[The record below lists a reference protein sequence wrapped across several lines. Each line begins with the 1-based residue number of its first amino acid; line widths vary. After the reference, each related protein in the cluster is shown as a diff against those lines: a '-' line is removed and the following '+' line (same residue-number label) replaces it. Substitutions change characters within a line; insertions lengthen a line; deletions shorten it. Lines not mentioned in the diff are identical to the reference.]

1 MNLQTVVE
9 VIDGISESRDVTDSY
24 EGVVMSAQGDFSDPT
39 VPESCHKL
47 LVFLSDR
54 DILISDL
61 AAVLWRYGRDII
73 NNVGGDSGGGR
84 HDGFIQANIIIYII
98 VIFLF

>member
-1 MNLQTVVE
+1 MNFVFQTVVE

-24 EGVVMSAQGDFSDPT
+24 EGVVMSAQGNFSDPT

-54 DILISDL
+54 DILIGSGRR
-61 AAVLWRYGRDII
+61 AVEIWPRYHQQCGWRLRRG
-73 NNVGGDSGGGR
+73 
-84 HDGFIQANIIIYII
+84 
-98 VIFLF
+98 

>member
-1 MNLQTVVE
+1 MAVRIYIFMNFVFQTVVE

-24 EGVVMSAQGDFSDPT
+24 EGVVMSAQGNFSDPT

-54 DILISDL
+54 DILIIGSGRN
-61 AAVLWRYGRDII
+61 AVEI
-73 NNVGGDSGGGR
+73 
-84 HDGFIQANIIIYII
+84 
-98 VIFLF
+98 

>member
-1 MNLQTVVE
+1 MNFVFQTVVE

-24 EGVVMSAQGDFSDPT
+24 EGVVMSAQGNFSDPT

-54 DILISDL
+54 DILIIGSGRN
-61 AAVLWRYGRDII
+61 AVEI
-73 NNVGGDSGGGR
+73 
-84 HDGFIQANIIIYII
+84 
-98 VIFLF
+98 